1 MRALRF
7 PRFYLA
13 IGRALIVVILLLS
26 LAPLPAPP
34 IDVEQGDKI
43 GHALAYFALM
53 GWYAQLFDA
62 RRALLW
68 RAAAFV
74 ALGGA
79 IELIQHYVN
88 RDAEWLDLGA
98 DALGVALGLALA
110 FTPRARVLQRLDRAR
125 ASAPTR

>member
-1 MRALRF
+1 MKPLRH
-7 PRFYLA
+7 PRLYLA

-26 LAPLPAPP
+26 LTPIPAPP

-62 RRALLW
+62 RRDLFW

-74 ALGGA
+74 LLGGA
-79 IELIQHYVN
+79 IELIQPYVN

-98 DALGVALGLALA
+98 DTLGVALGLALA
-110 FTPRARVLQRLDRAR
+110 FTPLARVLQRLDR
-125 ASAPTR
+125 SAA